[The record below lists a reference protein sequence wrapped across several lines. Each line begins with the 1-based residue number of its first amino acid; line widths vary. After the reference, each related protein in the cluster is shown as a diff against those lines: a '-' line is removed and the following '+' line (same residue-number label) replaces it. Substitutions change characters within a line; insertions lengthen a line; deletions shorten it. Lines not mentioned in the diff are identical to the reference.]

1 MHQTPVHLAADG
13 GQLECLRLL
22 LEHGGHHDRK
32 DSEKKTPLDYA
43 QRKGHSLCESLL
55 TKHSGEKLYTMY
67 LSNSS
72 KAFANVKF
80 CD

>member
-1 MHQTPVHLAADG
+1 MNQTPVHLAADS

-55 TKHSGEKLYTMY
+55 TKHSGEKLYY

-72 KAFANVKF
+72 KAFANVNSATN
-80 CD
+80 